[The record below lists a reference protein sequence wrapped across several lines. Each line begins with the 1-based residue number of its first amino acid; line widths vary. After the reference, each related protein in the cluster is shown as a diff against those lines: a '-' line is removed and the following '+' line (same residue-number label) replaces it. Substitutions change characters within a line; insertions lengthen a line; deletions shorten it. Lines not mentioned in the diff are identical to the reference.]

1 MRRGRAVAR
10 NGIAAALAVLTA
22 TGYLLGSGALDPVL
36 EDAVAVALGQ
46 SQDEEAGG
54 VPALHAVPITDWMYF
69 DDRPEW
75 SSARGVAKVPSR
87 PDQPVEPARPEVAP
101 PENPHRWQFSGP
113 APMPRYSLEPMSSC
127 VQPRGP
133 GNSVAALTAV
143 AGTKSAAVTWWDLGD
158 PDTVSYQLTIV
169 PIGATGNPVGWPG
182 AGQKE
187 KVRFITVPAPN
198 QCKQVTVQ
206 VTGLTSGDGYRFWL
220 LALNRSPV
228 QNRTY
233 RHTRGETET
242 VTVN

>member
-1 MRRGRAVAR
+1 MRRGRAGVR
-10 NGIAAALAVLTA
+10 NGIAAALAVLA
-22 TGYLLGSGALDPVL
+22 ASGYLLVSGALDPVL
-36 EDAVAVALGQ
+36 QDAVTLALGEQ
-46 SQDEEAGG
+46 PDD
-54 VPALHAVPITDWMYF
+54 VPTLNAAPVTDWMYF

-75 SSARGVAKVPSR
+75 SSVRGVPKVPSR
-87 PDQPVEPARPEVAP
+87 PDQPVEPARPAAAP

-113 APMPRYSLEPMSSC
+113 APMPHYSLEPMSSC

-143 AGTKSAAVTWWDLGD
+143 PGTKSATVTWWDLGD

-198 QCKQVTVQ
+198 QCKEVTVQ

-228 QNRTY
+228 QNRVY

-242 VTVN
+242 ITVN